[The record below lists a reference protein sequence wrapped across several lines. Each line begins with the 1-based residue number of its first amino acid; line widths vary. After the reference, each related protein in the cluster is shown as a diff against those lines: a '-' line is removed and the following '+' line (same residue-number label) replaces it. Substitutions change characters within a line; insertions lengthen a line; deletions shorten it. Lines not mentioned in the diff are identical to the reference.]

1 MAQCAGIT
9 RDGERCKVG
18 VGPGEQW
25 CYNHDP
31 ARQDERRR
39 NASRAGKSKPS
50 RELQGIK
57 ATLSGLAE
65 DVLAGKVSRSNA
77 AVASQVLN
85 VLLRAIS
92 VELKVK
98 EQQDIIERM
107 EELESMF
114 ERQKESGRRGY
125 G

>member
-39 NASRAGKSKPS
+39 NASRAGKSKSS

-57 ATLSGLAE
+57 ARLSDLAD
-65 DVLAGKVSRSNA
+65 DVLGGRVDRGDA
-77 AVASQVLN
+77 AVVSQVLN
-85 VLLRAIS
+85 VYLRAVS
-92 VELKVK
+92 VELKVR
-98 EQQDIIERM
+98 EQQDILERM
-107 EELESMF
+107 EELESIL
-114 ERQKESGRRGY
+114 ERQNKSRGY
-125 G
+125 GG